1 MDLVDFWNKT
11 SDVLCIS
18 GCSRKGAQESKVII
32 SNEHSLRRGIAA
44 GQIGKSVGFSESGDM
59 SFDKYVPPSLTLPG
73 ASMRCARNV
82 VANLCYHEHHRARR
96 VT

>member
-44 GQIGKSVGFSESGDM
+44 GQIGKGPPTPSGDM
-59 SFDKYVPPSLTLPG
+59 SFDKYVPPSLALPG

>member
-1 MDLVDFWNKT
+1 MDLVDFWNKA

-18 GCSRKGAQESKVII
+18 GCRRKGASRVLSKG
-32 SNEHSLRRGIAA
+32 NEHSLRRGIAA

-59 SFDKYVPPSLTLPG
+59 SFDKYVPPSLALPG